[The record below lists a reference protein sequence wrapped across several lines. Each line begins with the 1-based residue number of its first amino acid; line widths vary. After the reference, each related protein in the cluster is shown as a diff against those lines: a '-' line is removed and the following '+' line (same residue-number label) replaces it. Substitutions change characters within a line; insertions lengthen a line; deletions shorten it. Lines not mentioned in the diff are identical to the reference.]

1 MIKLTIGDKEYNVPE
16 SWKDV
21 NMEMYTKA
29 FYNLQ
34 KTTPSMTN
42 DEKVLITQR
51 NEAKIISRLLGEKD
65 DFALDLPL
73 PLAIRL
79 QEIIGF
85 IYDIRPFM
93 NNNVSYL
100 KIDGVKYFMPAPNE
114 MSLRQYIDTDM
125 IMKEDKNPMQYVE
138 LLAALLVPYNDKGE
152 LEYDGKYQD
161 RMEKIKKMNAQDAL
175 PFVYTFFKKKVLS
188 KRISQAS
195 SKEMEEVIAQLRQ
208 HIQNS

>member
-29 FYNLQ
+29 FYNLD

-73 PLAIRL
+73 PLAIKL
-79 QEIIGF
+79 QNIIGF
-85 IYDIRPFM
+85 IYDIKPFM

-100 KIDGVKYFMPAPNE
+100 KIDGVKYFMPAPE
-114 MSLRQYIDTDM
+114 QMSLRQYIDTDM

-175 PFVYTFFKKKVLS
+175 PFGYTVYKKKVLS

-195 SKEMEEVIAQLRQ
+195 SNKEEAITQLHQ

>member
-1 MIKLTIGDKEYNVPE
+1 MIKLTIGNKEYNVPE

-29 FYNLQ
+29 FYNLD

-73 PLAIRL
+73 PLAVRL
-79 QEIIGF
+79 QEIISF

-100 KIDGVKYFMPAPNE
+100 KIDGVKYFMPAPQE

-138 LLAALLVPYNDKGE
+138 LLAALLVPYNNKGE

-161 RMEKIKKMNAQDAL
+161 RIEKIKKMNAQDAL
-175 PFVYTFFKKKVLS
+175 SFVYTFFKKKVLS

-195 SKEMEEVIAQLRQ
+195 SKEMEEAIDQLRQ

>member
-29 FYNLQ
+29 FYNLD

-73 PLAIRL
+73 PLAIKL
-79 QEIIGF
+79 QQIIGF

-125 IMKEDKNPMQYVE
+125 IMKEDTNPMQYVE

-175 PFVYTFFKKKVLS
+175 PFVYTFFKTKVLS
-188 KRISQAS
+188 MRISQAS
-195 SKEMEEVIAQLRQ
+195 SKEMEEAITQLRQ

>member
-29 FYNLQ
+29 FYNLD

-73 PLAIRL
+73 PLAIKL
-79 QEIIGF
+79 QNIIGF
-85 IYDIRPFM
+85 IYDIKPFM
-93 NNNVSYL
+93 NNMYH
-100 KIDGVKYFMPAPNE
+100 
-114 MSLRQYIDTDM
+114 T
-125 IMKEDKNPMQYVE
+125 
-138 LLAALLVPYNDKGE
+138 
-152 LEYDGKYQD
+152 
-161 RMEKIKKMNAQDAL
+161 
-175 PFVYTFFKKKVLS
+175 
-188 KRISQAS
+188 
-195 SKEMEEVIAQLRQ
+195 
-208 HIQNS
+208 